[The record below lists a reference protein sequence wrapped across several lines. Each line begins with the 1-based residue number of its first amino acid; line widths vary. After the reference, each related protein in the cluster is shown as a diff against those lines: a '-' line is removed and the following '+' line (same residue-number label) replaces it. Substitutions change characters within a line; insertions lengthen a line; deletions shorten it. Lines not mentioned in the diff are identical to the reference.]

1 MSLKYKSALL
11 GLVVIISIVV
21 AVIITNNNSKVW
33 GLNDYNSQ
41 KLDWQDCYGEFQ
53 CSSFKVPIDYDNMND
68 KNFIL
73 QVLKHNALDEA
84 SKLGAI
90 VVNPGG
96 PGGSA
101 VHYAFNAKYIVS
113 EGLLKK
119 YDIVG
124 FDSRGINNS
133 EEIRCLTDAEED
145 TFLSAD
151 ASDGKPQSIADLE
164 AISKDFAA
172 KCAKSAGARLGH
184 VSTLEAAKDMEI
196 LRILLNEDKLNYL
209 GKSYGTYLGTLYA
222 SLFPKSVGRMVLDG
236 AVDPSSTLREQQ
248 IAQAV
253 GFDRALNN
261 YLASQSTFSLVEI
274 QTLLMNSKTSPMEDS
289 SGRKATQSLVITAI
303 AQSLYDSNEGW
314 RELSQLLDKA
324 IIKDDPSGIFELA
337 DRYNTRGESGSYYS
351 NQNDIAIMITCLDW
365 KEPRTV
371 EQMGSDRD
379 AFIKAAPVFG
389 QFLNFAGLPCKYWKA
404 KPQLPETQLTEIDTS
419 PIIIIGVTEDP
430 ATPYLWSQNLA
441 KVFTNSKLL
450 TLRGEGHTGHN
461 QGNKCVDSAVDSYYL
476 TGKIRASALICA

>member
-1 MSLKYKSALL
+1 MSLKYKSVLL
-11 GLVVIISIVV
+11 GLVVIFSVSA
-21 AVIITNNNSKVW
+21 AVLITNNSTQSW
-33 GLNDYNSQ
+33 GIKDYNSQ

-53 CSSFKVPIDYDNMND
+53 CSSFKVPVDYDNMD
-68 KNFIL
+68 EKYFVL
-73 QVLKHNALDEA
+73 KVLKHSALEEA
-84 SKLGAI
+84 NKLGAI

-151 ASDGKPQSIADLE
+151 ASDGGPQSIAALKE
-164 AISKDFAA
+164 ISKDFAS
-172 KCAKSAGARLGH
+172 KCAKAAGAKLGH
-184 VSTLEAAKDMEI
+184 LSTLEAAKDMEI
-196 LRILLNEDKLNYL
+196 LRNLLNENKLNYL

-236 AVDPSSTLREQQ
+236 AVDPSSSLREQQ
-248 IAQAV
+248 ITQAV
-253 GFDRALNN
+253 GFDQALNN
-261 YLASQSTFSLVEI
+261 YLASQSKFSLAEI
-274 QTLLMNSKTSPMEDS
+274 QSLLKNSKSNPMEDS

-303 AQSLYDSNEGW
+303 AQSLYDPNDGW
-314 RELSQLLDKA
+314 RELSKLLNKA
-324 IIKDDPSGIFELA
+324 IIQNDPSGIFELA
-337 DRYNTRGESGSYYS
+337 DIYNTRDDSGSYYS

-365 KEPRTV
+365 QEPRSI
-371 EQMGSDRD
+371 EQMRLDRD
-379 AFIKAAPVFG
+379 AFMKAAPVFG

-404 KPQLPETQLTEIDTS
+404 KPQLPKAQLTKIITS

-430 ATPYLWSQNLA
+430 ATPYKWSQNLA
-441 KVFTNSKLL
+441 KVFPNSKLL
-450 TLRGEGHTGHN
+450 TLKGEGHTGHN

-476 TGKIRASALICA
+476 TGKIRTSALICA

>member
-1 MSLKYKSALL
+1 MSLKYKSVLL
-11 GLVVIISIVV
+11 GLVAIIALSSAAIV
-21 AVIITNNNSKVW
+21 TNNKSKAW
-33 GLNDYNSQ
+33 GLKDYNSQ
-41 KLDWQDCYGEFQ
+41 ELNWEDCYGEFE
-53 CSSFKVPIDYDNMND
+53 CSSFKVPIDYDNMDD
-68 KNFIL
+68 KNFVL
-73 QVLKHNALDEA
+73 QVLKHSALDQSE
-84 SKLGAI
+84 KLGAI

-113 EGLLKK
+113 NELLKK

-133 EEIRCLTDAEED
+133 EEIRCLTDTETD
-145 TFLSAD
+145 DFLNAD
-151 ASDGKPQSIADLE
+151 ASDGGKESVADLV

-172 KCAKSAGARLGH
+172 KCAKSAGEKLGH

-196 LRILLNEDKLNYL
+196 LRNLLNEDKLNYL

-261 YLASQSTFSLVEI
+261 YLASQGKFDLTEI
-274 QTLLMNSKTSPMEDS
+274 QTLLMNSNTNPMEDE
-289 SGRKATQSLVITAI
+289 SGRQATQSLVITAI

-314 RELSQLLDKA
+314 KELSKLLSKA
-324 IIKDDPSGIFELA
+324 IDKDDPSGIFELA
-337 DRYNTRGESGSYYS
+337 DLYNTRDESGSYYS
-351 NQNDIAIMITCLDW
+351 NQNDIALMITCLDW
-365 KEPRTV
+365 QEPRSV
-371 EQMGSDRD
+371 EQMGSDRE

-389 QFLNFAGLPCKYWKA
+389 KFLNFAGLPCKYWKA
-404 KPQLPETQLTEIDTS
+404 KPQLPKTELTKIVTS

-430 ATPYLWSQNLA
+430 ATPYIWSQNLT
-441 KVFTNSKLL
+441 KVFSNAKLL

>member
-1 MSLKYKSALL
+1 M
-11 GLVVIISIVV
+11 IVV
-21 AVIITNNNSKVW
+21 AIALSAVVVINNTDSKAW
-33 GLNDYNSQ
+33 GLKEYNSQ
-41 KLDWQDCYGEFQ
+41 ILDWQNCYGEFQ
-53 CSSFKVPIDYDNMND
+53 CSSFKVPIDYENIDN
-68 KNFIL
+68 KNFVL
-73 QVLKHNALDEA
+73 KVLKHSALDQAE
-84 SKLGAI
+84 KLGAI

-113 EGLLKK
+113 NALLKK

-145 TFLSAD
+145 AFLSAD
-151 ASDGKPQSIADLE
+151 ASDGKPQSVANLE

-172 KCAKSAGARLGH
+172 KCAKSAGAKLGH

-196 LRILLNEDKLNYL
+196 LRNLLNEDKLNYL

-236 AVDPSSTLREQQ
+236 AVDPSSSLREQQ

-261 YLASQSTFSLVEI
+261 YLASQSTFNLAEI
-274 QTLLMNSKTSPMEDS
+274 QSLLMKSKIEPMEDS

-303 AQSLYDSNEGW
+303 AQSLYDPNDGW
-314 RELSQLLDKA
+314 RELSNLLDKA
-324 IIKDDPSGIFELA
+324 ISKEDPSGIFELA
-337 DRYNTRGESGSYYS
+337 DRYNTRDESGSYYS

-365 KEPRTV
+365 QEPRTI

-379 AFIKAAPVFG
+379 EFIKAAPVFG

-404 KPQLPETQLTEIDTS
+404 KPQLPKTQLTKIETS

-430 ATPYLWSQNLA
+430 ATPYKWSQNLA

-450 TLRGEGHTGHN
+450 TLKGEGHTGHN

-476 TGKIRASALICA
+476 TGKIRTSALICA